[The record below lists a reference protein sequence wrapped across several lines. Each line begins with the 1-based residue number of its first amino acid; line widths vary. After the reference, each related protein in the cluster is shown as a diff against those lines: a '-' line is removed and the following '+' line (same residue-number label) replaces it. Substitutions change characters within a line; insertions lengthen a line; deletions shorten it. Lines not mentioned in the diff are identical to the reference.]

1 MALAGVVACGCGREA
16 QRRAVVGEGP
26 VGTMDNGGYMIPAPA
41 ANFSSGSK
49 SNGAGQMPPQVTAA
63 DPNRG
68 PSGARGDARDAESAA
83 PFAAAPSESATA
95 EPPPDPANKLRP
107 PLTSADLEERAAHLL
122 DAVVK
127 NEPAAADD
135 FFFPKAPFIPLKDV
149 ADPGRYFDQLLA
161 TYHRD
166 VAALHAE
173 RKDWSGVSFVS
184 FELGTPPTWVAP
196 GKEYN
201 KIGYF
206 RTFGGKL
213 RYRAG
218 DKTKEMNVS
227 TIISWGGRWYVT
239 HLSPIRH

>member
-1 MALAGVVACGCGREA
+1 VPGSPGATPLA
-16 QRRAVVGEGP
+16 
-26 VGTMDNGGYMIPAPA
+26 
-41 ANFSSGSK
+41 
-49 SNGAGQMPPQVTAA
+49 
-63 DPNRG
+63 
-68 PSGARGDARDAESAA
+68 
-83 PFAAAPSESATA
+83 SATA
-95 EPPPDPANKLRP
+95 PPAASAPDLATSEHKADPANKSRP
-107 PLTSADLEERAAHLL
+107 PQVSDDLQERAAHLI
-122 DAVVK
+122 DAIVK
-127 NEPAAADD
+127 NDASLADD

-166 VAALHAE
+166 IAALRSE
-173 RKDWSGVSFVS
+173 RKDWTGATFVS

-213 RYRAG
+213 RYRIG
-218 DKTKEMNVS
+218 DKSKEMTVS
-227 TIISWGGRWYVT
+227 TIISWDGRWYVT